1 MALCVPLRK
10 KKQEEEEAEL
20 KRKNTDAAYQGISF
34 TFKGCCEGKHQNRK

>member
-34 TFKGCCEGKHQNRK
+34 TFKGCSEGKHQNRK